1 MKTQAAGEHAGRWK
15 VGAPNTGLFLRH
27 VCDTMSTVGVFEE
40 KVCLWKRLEVDVTL
54 FSEEQ

>member
-15 VGAPNTGLFLRH
+15 VGAPNTGLLLRH
-27 VCDTMSTVGVFEE
+27 VCDTMSTVGVFEG
-40 KVCLWKRLEVDVTL
+40 KVCPWKRLEVDVTL